1 MTRSRP
7 ARTVAVG
14 VLSLIGSAVFVTS
27 AQAAPAA
34 AAPAPAA
41 DCVTTASPTQPGLSI
56 ADPSCEFNGATYTGA
71 RFTATVDASGKAISR
86 VFTGILNGAAYRV
99 EVPLHW
105 NGDLVLWAH
114 GFRGTGTTVWVDS
127 TPLRAAHVQQG
138 FAWAASSY
146 QTNGYDVGHGIT
158 DSHALIDL
166 VRTLTRTRTR
176 DVYMTGAS
184 MGGHITGAE
193 IERFRDFAGAMPICG
208 VLGDANL
215 FDFQTD
221 ATVTAAALTHT
232 QIQFPVG
239 DLAAGQ
245 AYAPVF
251 DQQVL
256 GMLPQLGSG
265 FLTGNPADVKLTKTG
280 QQWASFVEQR
290 SGGLRPG
297 FDSAIKFWNARGF
310 APLTNIPFLFGLYPG
325 TSGGTIG
332 IADGNIVDN
341 SRTLYRF
348 AGDRS
353 FFLSPTERAVNR
365 DVLRVRATTQPSRG
379 VDGIPKVSG
388 DPRIPVLT
396 LHDVGDLFV
405 PFVNEE
411 IYARNAARRGQSRLV
426 VQRAIRGVNHC
437 DFTPTELTSAFTDLV
452 TWVRTHHRPAGDN
465 VLDARNVARPTF
477 GCAFTDP
484 AGPHAGFVGEV
495 ACPKKHH

>member
-1 MTRSRP
+1 MGRSRP
-7 ARTVAVG
+7 GRTVAVG
-14 VLSLIGSAVFVTS
+14 VLSLIGSAVLTTS
-27 AQAAPAA
+27 AQAAPTA
-34 AAPAPAA
+34 AAPPPA
-41 DCVTTASPTQPGLSI
+41 CTTTASQTQPGLSI
-56 ADPSCEFNGATYTGA
+56 ADPACDFNGATYTGT
-71 RFTATVDASGKAISR
+71 RFTPTLDAAGKPVSR

-99 EVPLHW
+99 EVPLRW
-105 NGDLVLWAH
+105 NGDLVVWAH

-127 TPLRAAHVQQG
+127 TPLRAQHVQQG

-158 DSHALIDL
+158 DSHALLNL
-166 VRTLTRTRTR
+166 VRTLTHARTH

-193 IERFRDFAGAMPICG
+193 IERFRDFDGAMPICG
-208 VLGDANL
+208 VLGDAKL

-232 QIQFPVG
+232 QIQFP
-239 DLAAGQ
+239 DSAAAGQ
-245 AYAPVF
+245 AYAPTF

-265 FLTGNPADVKLTKTG
+265 FLTGNPDDVTLTRTG
-280 QQWASFVEQR
+280 QQWGSFVEAR
-290 SGGLRPG
+290 SGGVRPG
-297 FDSAIKFWNARGF
+297 FASAFRFWNARGF

-341 SRTLYRF
+341 SRTVYRF
-348 AGDRS
+348 AGNRG

-365 DVLRVRATTQPSRG
+365 NVLRVRATTRPSLG

-405 PFVNEE
+405 PFSNEE
-411 IYARNAARRGQSRLV
+411 IYARNAARHGQSRLV
-426 VQRAIRGVNHC
+426 VQRAIRGVGHC
-437 DFTPTELTSAFTDLV
+437 DFTPTELGTAFNDLV

-465 VLDARNVARPTF
+465 VLDPRNVARPTF